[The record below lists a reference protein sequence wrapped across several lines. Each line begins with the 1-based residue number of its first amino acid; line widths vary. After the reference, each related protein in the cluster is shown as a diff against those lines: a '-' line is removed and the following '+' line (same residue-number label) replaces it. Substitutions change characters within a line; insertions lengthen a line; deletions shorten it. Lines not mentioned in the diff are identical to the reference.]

1 MTKKEK
7 KKKNKFD
14 RTAYMRDYMRD
25 YNQTDD
31 GKKNRQKSNANYQKS
46 EKGKETRKKWLA
58 NNPESVQKSSEKY
71 RKTDK
76 WKEAQKRTTAKI
88 AILTREGYA
97 GAVKALRTDLGLS
110 QTQASEK
117 TGVPVA
123 TIRQTERGAVYLSE
137 ERLKEYANKLGYED
151 ETVAKIVEFKY
162 PVQAIRNYVEE
173 ELANHGISSDEADE
187 YLLRDLIEKSV
198 KKVD

>member
-1 MTKKEK
+1 MTKEEK
-7 KKKNKFD
+7 NNKFD

-58 NNPESVQKSSEKY
+58 NNPESVQKSTEKY

-173 ELANHGISSDEADE
+173 ELANHGVSSDEADE

>member
-1 MTKKEK
+1 MTKEEK
-7 KKKNKFD
+7 NNKFD
-14 RTAYMRDYMRD
+14 RTAYMREYMKD

-31 GKKNRQKSNANYQKS
+31 GKKKKQEINANYQKS

-76 WKEAQKRTTAKI
+76 WKQAQKRTTERV
-88 AILTREGYA
+88 AILTRQGYA
-97 GAVKALRTDLGLS
+97 GAIKALRSDLGLS

-151 ETVAKIVEFKY
+151 DIVDKIVEFKY
-162 PVQAIRNYVEE
+162 PVNVVRTYVEE
-173 ELANHGISSDEADE
+173 ELANYGVDSHEANE
-187 YLLRDLIEKSV
+187 NLLRSLIEKSV

>member
-1 MTKKEK
+1 MSKEE
-7 KKKNKFD
+7 KNKKFD
-14 RTAYMRDYMRD
+14 RTAYMREYMRE

-31 GKKNRQKSNANYQKS
+31 GKKKKQEINANYQKS

-58 NNPESVQKSSEKY
+58 KNPESVQKAYEKY

-151 ETVAKIVEFKY
+151 ETVDKIVEFKY

-173 ELANHGISSDEADE
+173 ELASYGVSSDEADE

>member
-1 MTKKEK
+1 MTKEE
-7 KKKNKFD
+7 KKNKFD
-14 RTAYMRDYMRD
+14 RTAYMREYMRD
-25 YNQTDD
+25 YTKTDE
-31 GKKNRQKSNANYQKS
+31 GKKKKQEINANYQKS

-58 NNPESVQKSSEKY
+58 KNPESVQKSSEKY

-110 QTQASEK
+110 QVQASEK

-151 ETVAKIVEFKY
+151 ETVDKIVEFKY

-173 ELANHGISSDEADE
+173 ELANYGVSADEADE

>member
-1 MTKKEK
+1 MTKEEK
-7 KKKNKFD
+7 NNKFD

-137 ERLKEYANKLGYED
+137 ERLKEYANKLGYKD
-151 ETVAKIVEFKY
+151 DIVDKIVKFKY
-162 PVQAIRNYVEE
+162 PVSVVRAHVEE
-173 ELANHGISSDEADE
+173 ELANYGIGSHEADE
-187 YLLRDLIEKSV
+187 ELLRSLIEKSV
-198 KKVD
+198 EKVK

>member
-1 MTKKEK
+1 MTKEGK
-7 KKKNKFD
+7 KKKFD
-14 RTAYMRDYMRD
+14 RKAYMRDYMKK

-31 GKKNRQKSNANYQKS
+31 GKKKKQEINANYQKS

-58 NNPESVQKSSEKY
+58 KNPESVQKASEKY

-76 WKEAQKRTTAKI
+76 WKEAQKRTTERI
-88 AILTREGYA
+88 AILTRQGYA
-97 GAVKALRTDLGLS
+97 GAIKALRSDLGLT

-137 ERLKEYANKLGYED
+137 ERLKEYTNKLGYKD
-151 ETVAKIVEFKY
+151 DIVDKIVKFKY
-162 PVQAIRNYVEE
+162 PVSVVRTHVEE
-173 ELANHGISSDEADE
+173 ELANYGIGSHEADE
-187 YLLRDLIEKSV
+187 ELLRSLIEKSV

>member
-1 MTKKEK
+1 MTKEGK
-7 KKKNKFD
+7 KKKFD
-14 RTAYMRDYMRD
+14 RKAYMRDYMKK

-31 GKKNRQKSNANYQKS
+31 GKKKKQEINANYQKS

-58 NNPESVQKSSEKY
+58 KNPESVQKASEKY

-76 WKEAQKRTTAKI
+76 WKEAQKRTTERI
-88 AILTREGYA
+88 AILTRQGYA
-97 GAVKALRTDLGLS
+97 GAIKALRSDLGLT

-137 ERLKEYANKLGYED
+137 ERLKEYTNKLGYKD
-151 ETVAKIVEFKY
+151 DIVYKIVKFKY
-162 PVQAIRNYVEE
+162 PVSVVRAHVEE
-173 ELANHGISSDEADE
+173 ELAN
-187 YLLRDLIEKSV
+187 Y
-198 KKVD
+198 

>member
-1 MTKKEK
+1 MTKEEK
-7 KKKNKFD
+7 KDKFD
-14 RTAYMRDYMRD
+14 RTAYMRGYMRE

-31 GKKNRQKSNANYQKS
+31 GKQKRQESNANYRKS

-58 NNPESVQKSSEKY
+58 NNPESVQKASENY

-76 WKEAQKRTTAKI
+76 WKEAKKRTTSKI
-88 AILTREGYA
+88 AILTREDYA

-162 PVQAIRNYVEE
+162 PVQVIRNYVEE
-173 ELANHGISSDEADE
+173 ELANHGVNSDEADE
-187 YLLRDLIEKSV
+187 YLLRSLIEKSV